1 MSFFLPAV
9 SGFSWVVYSILDRF
23 RSYILFEMFFSAADF
38 VSRPA
43 MRVVSFRHTIVLPSC
58 LCTVVKLEPQCFA
71 LCSFRIPRKYLR
83 NLKANDVISQKTSE
97 SNCWSVVCMKYTTV
111 TLMQVQRRIN
121 SRVLF
126 VLFTYNHSI
135 RLLTKIIQSVST
147 ILKVSWWKKTSRSV
161 HKAHHNIIR
170 QCTIGWML

>member
-9 SGFSWVVYSILDRF
+9 SGFSWDVYSILDRLRPYLPLLLYF
-23 RSYILFEMFFSAADF
+23 VRNVFFCSRS
-38 VSRPA
+38 A
-43 MRVVSFRHTIVLPSC
+43 MRVVHFVTPSC

-71 LCSFRIPRKYLR
+71 LCSFRIPRKYLG

-97 SNCWSVVCMKYTTV
+97 SNCWSVLRMKYTTV
-111 TLMQVQRRIN
+111 TLMQVQLHIN

-135 RLLTKIIQSVST
+135 RLLTRIIQSVFT
-147 ILKVSWWKKTSRSV
+147 ILKV
-161 HKAHHNIIR
+161 
-170 QCTIGWML
+170 